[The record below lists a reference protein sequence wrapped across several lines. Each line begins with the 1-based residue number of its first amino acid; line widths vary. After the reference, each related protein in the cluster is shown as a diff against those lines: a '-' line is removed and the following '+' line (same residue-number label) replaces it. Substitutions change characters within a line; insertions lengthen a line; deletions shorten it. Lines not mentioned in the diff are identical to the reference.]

1 MTDEKIF
8 TIPLR
13 KEFLKVPMYKR
24 SKKATTAIKQY
35 LMKHMKSNDVRI
47 EIDLNNEI
55 WAKGNRSPPPRIK
68 VKAMKDDKGL
78 VRAQLID
85 FEFDIPKDTKKEKK
99 KETKE
104 EKKEEKT
111 DLSLDKNIKKVAKE
125 QTQIKKDSEEK
136 SEEKPE
142 ENK

>member
-1 MTDEKIF
+1 MADEKIF
-8 TIPLR
+8 IIPLR
-13 KEFLKVPMYKR
+13 REFLKVPIYKR

-85 FEFDIPKDTKKEKK
+85 FEFDIPKDKDSKKEKK

-125 QTQIKKDSEEK
+125 QTQVKKDSEEK
-136 SEEKPE
+136 SEESK
-142 ENK
+142 